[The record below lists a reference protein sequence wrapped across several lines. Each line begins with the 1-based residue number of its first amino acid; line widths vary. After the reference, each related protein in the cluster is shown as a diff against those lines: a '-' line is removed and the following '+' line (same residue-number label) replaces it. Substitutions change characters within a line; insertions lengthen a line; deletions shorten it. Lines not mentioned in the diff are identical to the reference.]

1 MARPDADSLELRAH
15 AGGTVL
21 RLRVKPKAKADA
33 LIGVHGG
40 ALKLSVRAAPEGGNA
55 NLAVRRLLAEHLGLA
70 LNSVEIETGPTSPDK
85 SVLLRGLAPEE
96 ARRAIRDALGR
107 T

>member
-1 MARPDADSLELRAH
+1 MPSANAKSLELRAH
-15 AGGTVL
+15 AEGTIL

-55 NLAVRRLLAEHLGLA
+55 NLAVRRLLAKVLDLP
-70 LNSVEIETGPTSPDK
+70 LNSVEIEAGLTSPDK
-85 SVLLRGLAPEE
+85 SVLIRGLSPEA
-96 ARRAIRDALGR
+96 ARRALGSALGR
-107 T
+107 P